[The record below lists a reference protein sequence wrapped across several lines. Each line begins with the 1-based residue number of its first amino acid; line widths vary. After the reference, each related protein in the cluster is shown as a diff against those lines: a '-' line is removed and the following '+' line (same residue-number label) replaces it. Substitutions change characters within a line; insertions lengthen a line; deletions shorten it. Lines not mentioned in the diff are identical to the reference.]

1 MKEKVNII
9 EVLKSNKIKI
19 GILLL
24 LVIIGIILVK
34 LHNFYKDNNDIY
46 IEVASEN
53 INYVYGPNNSTSVKM
68 KVGNMLKVKIMTKDN
83 KKNFV
88 KCMSDDENVL
98 KFKKDSSFEALG
110 VGETNIY
117 CKLNKN
123 VSNKISVKV
132 GN

>member
-68 KVGNMLKVKIMTKDN
+68 NVGNMLKVKIMTKDN